1 MEYGSMGKEVEGAST
16 GDHPVRRGILRDI
29 DEMEK
34 LVDNL
39 FNFELAAYAGAHTPV
54 SGHLWGIVLRK
65 PNQVWSLVYANK
77 IVLLAFETIAYQFC
91 QCMHA

>member
-1 MEYGSMGKEVEGAST
+1 MGYGEDKGAEVVST
-16 GDHPVRRGILRDI
+16 GEHPVRRGILRDI

-54 SGHLWGIVLRK
+54 SSW
-65 PNQVWSLVYANK
+65 W
-77 IVLLAFETIAYQFC
+77 
-91 QCMHA
+91 

>member
-1 MEYGSMGKEVEGAST
+1 MEYGAEKGAEAVST
-16 GDHPVRRGILRDI
+16 GEHPVRRGILQDI

-54 SGHLWGIVLRK
+54 SRRWEYLHESGVLR
-65 PNQVWSLVYANK
+65 
-77 IVLLAFETIAYQFC
+77 LL
-91 QCMHA
+91 

>member
-1 MEYGSMGKEVEGAST
+1 MEYGSMDEGVEGASST

-54 SGHLWGIVLRK
+54 GGYLWDVTK
-65 PNQVWSLVYANK
+65 
-77 IVLLAFETIAYQFC
+77 T
-91 QCMHA
+91 

>member
-1 MEYGSMGKEVEGAST
+1 MEGAPT

-54 SGHLWGIVLRK
+54 SGHRCIYSSATTSGTSNR
-65 PNQVWSLVYANK
+65 SC
-77 IVLLAFETIAYQFC
+77 IASFTQ
-91 QCMHA
+91 MR

>member
-1 MEYGSMGKEVEGAST
+1 MEAAST

-54 SGHLWGIVLRK
+54 SDH
-65 PNQVWSLVYANK
+65 
-77 IVLLAFETIAYQFC
+77 
-91 QCMHA
+91 

>member
-1 MEYGSMGKEVEGAST
+1 MEYGADKGAKAVST
-16 GDHPVRRGILRDI
+16 GEHPVRRGILRDI

-54 SGHLWGIVLRK
+54 SSRWIEPPPKRYTTQFLVKLLIFDCYSLQDIRHSLRARRSR
-65 PNQVWSLVYANK
+65 N
-77 IVLLAFETIAYQFC
+77 
-91 QCMHA
+91 

>member
-1 MEYGSMGKEVEGAST
+1 MEYGADKGAEEIST
-16 GDHPVRRGILRDI
+16 GEHPVRRGILQDI

-54 SGHLWGIVLRK
+54 RSRVGYLTYRYLPLRYGRYCVVQMKTLTIWHLL
-65 PNQVWSLVYANK
+65 
-77 IVLLAFETIAYQFC
+77 
-91 QCMHA
+91 